1 MRYTRLSSHI
11 IKVLVMGML
20 PLLQSCGV
28 FTDITYQRAKKR
40 APYDAIIV
48 PGFPYERRPDLN
60 IIYKVRIFWAYHL
73 YQKGIA
79 KNIIFSGSAVH
90 TPYVEGRI
98 MAEFAKQM
106 GIPGEHIF
114 VEDSAEHSTENLFYG
129 LALSRRMGFEKV
141 AVATDPFQSGMIAF
155 LTNRDKLAV
164 DFIPAKIETVA
175 TKYWNTFK
183 FNINDRVALRENFVP
198 LVERKDKAQRMKGTH
213 GHSYRE
219 RQGETTD

>member
-1 MRYTRLSSHI
+1 MIRIL
-11 IKVLVMGML
+11 VLGML

-28 FTDITYQRAKKR
+28 FTDITYQQAKKR

-98 MAEFAKQM
+98 MAEFTKQM
-106 GIPGEHIF
+106 GIPEEHIF

-129 LALSRRMGFEKV
+129 LALARRMGFEKV

-155 LTNRDKLAV
+155 LTNRDKLRV

-175 TKYWNTFK
+175 TRYWNTFK
-183 FNINDRVALRENFVP
+183 FNINDKVALREDFVP
-198 LVERKDKAQRMKGTH
+198 LVERMDKAERMRGTH

-219 RQGETTD
+219 RQGDSDD